1 MPPHFQPEPLRTVP
15 SPHPLTG
22 ELGTSVLRLYLTVR
36 AATEDLCKTLEPEDY
51 VVQSM
56 PEASPAKWHLGH
68 TSWFFETFLLR
79 EHLRG
84 YEPYDPSW
92 AFLFNSYYEAAGPRI
107 ARASR
112 GMLTRP
118 TVEEVV
124 AYRHH
129 VDSRMEDLLR
139 KLDESRLSDLVP
151 SILLGLHHEQ
161 QHQELLL
168 TDLKHAFS
176 LNPLEPAYRHLP
188 APCEGAAMPHAWAA
202 FPEGLRWLGYHGLGF
217 SYDHER
223 PRHRVFLE
231 AYQLATRLVTN
242 AEFQGF
248 VEDGGY
254 RRPEL
259 WLSEGW
265 EQVQR
270 HGWRAPLYWRDA
282 GDGTWRTFTLG
293 GARPLAPA
301 EPVCH
306 VSYYEA
312 DAFAR
317 WAKARLPTEAEW
329 EIAAN
334 HLDVEGNFVESGR
347 LHPCAAG
354 PGGEAIAQLF
364 GDVWEWTASPYAPY
378 PGFQPEPGAF
388 GEYNGKFMVNQMVL
402 RGGSCVSPRNHLRA
416 TYRNFFA
423 PHSRWQFAGI
433 RLAKDA

>member
-1 MPPHFQPEPLRTVP
+1 MPANFESEPLRTVP
-15 SPHPLTG
+15 SPHALTG

-36 AATEDLCKTLEPEDY
+36 AATEALCKPLKPEDY

-79 EHLRG
+79 EQLRG
-84 YEPYDPSW
+84 YELHDPEYP
-92 AFLFNSYYEAAGPRI
+92 FLFNSYYEAAGARI

-118 TVEEVV
+118 TVEQVL

-129 VDSRMEDLLR
+129 VDERMEALLR
-139 KLDESRLSDLVP
+139 GLDESRLSDLVP
-151 SILLGLHHEQ
+151 AILLGLHHEQ

-176 LNPLEPAYRHLP
+176 LNPLQPAYQALP
-188 APCEGAAMPHAWAA
+188 TPREGELTPHSWAA
-202 FPEGLRWLGYHGLGF
+202 FPEGVRWLGYHGIGF
-217 SYDHER
+217 SYDNER

-242 AEFQGF
+242 SEYMGF
-248 VEDGGY
+248 VDDGGY
-254 RRPEL
+254 RRPQL
-259 WLSEGW
+259 WLSDGW

-270 HGWRAPLYWRDA
+270 QGWQAPLYWQNVRN
-282 GDGTWRTFTLG
+282 GTWRTFTLG
-293 GARPLAPA
+293 GPRPLQPD

-306 VSYYEA
+306 VNYYEA

-347 LHPCAAG
+347 LHPCAATAG
-354 PGGEAIAQLF
+354 LDAIAQLF
-364 GDVWEWTASPYAPY
+364 GDVWEWTASPYVPY

-423 PHSRWQFAGI
+423 PHARWQFSGI